1 MEPTSDFEKYK
12 CFNKNINKI
21 EFINADK
28 YVSLIFHCENNETI
42 VYKFDILQNCCEKIG
57 VKYYNSNDT
66 DKRNLIYYYLN
77 KPKVIN
83 SNLIVF
89 DSNYEN
95 FQICMKY
102 NSKDK
107 YGYFYNG
114 IVIDLFDKN
123 NTLKYKFVFYS
134 NHNGYYPHCFKL
146 LSNNNLLLKQFL

>member
-42 VYKFDILQNCCEKIG
+42 VYKFESLRNCCEEFGI
-57 VKYYNSNDT
+57 NFNDT
-66 DKRNLIYYYLN
+66 NGKLIDYLN
-77 KPKVIN
+77 SKV

-123 NTLKYKFVFYS
+123 NTLKYKFIFYS
-134 NHNGYYPHCFKL
+134 NHNGYYPHCFEL
-146 LSNNNLLLKQFL
+146 LSNNNLLFKQFL